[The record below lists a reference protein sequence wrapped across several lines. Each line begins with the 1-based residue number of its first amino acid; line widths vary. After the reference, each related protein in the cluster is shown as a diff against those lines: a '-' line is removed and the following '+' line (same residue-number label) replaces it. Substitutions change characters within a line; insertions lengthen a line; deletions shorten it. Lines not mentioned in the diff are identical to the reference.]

1 MKALHKKQHKSI
13 FGLVSLSQGRT
24 ALRYMETLLTDAGAK
39 PLILHDWYL
48 LLFMILTGGFG
59 ETAEKPTVFRWFVL
73 EPIPICAIIT
83 PYLTIFNSLLLEGW
97 RKKGVIAMV
106 VVDIRNV
113 FAVRNVEIIE
123 INDDFIY
130 YAEEKKEEGHN
141 NPFLLE
147 YNRVSK
153 RERVV
158 TH

>member
-1 MKALHKKQHKSI
+1 M
-13 FGLVSLSQGRT
+13 
-24 ALRYMETLLTDAGAK
+24 TDAGAK

-113 FAVRNVEIIE
+113 FAV
-123 INDDFIY
+123 
-130 YAEEKKEEGHN
+130 
-141 NPFLLE
+141 
-147 YNRVSK
+147 
-153 RERVV
+153 
-158 TH
+158 

>member
-1 MKALHKKQHKSI
+1 
-13 FGLVSLSQGRT
+13 
-24 ALRYMETLLTDAGAK
+24 METLLTDAGAK

-123 INDDFIY
+123 T
-130 YAEEKKEEGHN
+130 
-141 NPFLLE
+141 
-147 YNRVSK
+147 VSYTHLGVSASPAFEFAAK
-153 RERVV
+153 RSRRSC
-158 TH
+158 